1 MKKIISKVK
10 NGSVRFVVKTNRL
23 LGFIPWF

>member
-1 MKKIISKVK
+1 MKKIISKVE
-10 NGSVRFVVKTNRL
+10 NGSVHFIVKTNRL